1 MNTTT
6 EIESLFEQ
14 KKWTIRFLLIA
25 TMALGTMAADMYVP
39 SLPSIVHNLH
49 TSTAAVKWTLSIYL
63 LGFASLQVVYG
74 PLSDRFSRR
83 PILLIGFAI
92 GIVGSLICAI
102 APTIQVLLIGRF
114 IQGMGLG
121 SYASLVRSVAQ
132 DLYHHNEEK
141 LSKMISSLTIIY
153 SIAPIV
159 APVFGGYLQHYW
171 GWRSV
176 FIVFL
181 CYLSVLSVMAFFKLP
196 ETHLQKNKH
205 ALHLRKLLSFY
216 GKMLRTPSFI
226 VFVIISSVSL
236 GGILAYY
243 AISPFLYQSKLGMT
257 PIAYGW
263 LALATAIVLLLSRGL
278 NIVLAR
284 RWNISQRFKIGLC
297 FFWSGPIMMTVLAL
311 LHYFNIYVILFPYMV
326 FILGSG
332 LVMPNSMVRA
342 LTQFNEAK
350 GSAAGLY
357 TLCQLSGVFIISVTA
372 SHLTNQ
378 TQIGLALLLFTITS
392 ISVLLYWIYVHY
404 SLYGE
409 K

>member
-1 MNTTT
+1 MNTRSDA
-6 EIESLFEQ
+6 ESLFEQ

-39 SLPSIVHNLH
+39 SLPSIVHSLQ
-49 TSTAAVKWTLSIYL
+49 TSTSAVKWTLSIYL
-63 LGFASLQVVYG
+63 LGFTSLQVVYG
-74 PLSDRFSRR
+74 PLSDRFGRR

-102 APTIQVLLIGRF
+102 APNIQALLIGRF

-121 SYASLVRSVAQ
+121 SYASLVRSIVQ

-141 LSKMISSLTIIY
+141 LSKMISSLTMIY

-171 GWRSV
+171 GWHSV
-176 FIVFL
+176 FIVFF
-181 CYLSVLSVMAFFKLP
+181 CYLTVLGVIAYFKLP
-196 ETHLQKNKH
+196 ETHLHRNKH
-205 ALHLRKLLSFY
+205 ALHLPKLLSFY
-216 GKMLRTPSFI
+216 GRMLRTPSFI

-243 AISPFLYQSKLGMT
+243 AISPFLYQSKLNIT
-257 PIAYGW
+257 PIEYGW
-263 LALATAIVLLLSRGL
+263 LALATAVILLLSRGL
-278 NIVLAR
+278 NILLAR
-284 RWNISQRFKIGLC
+284 RWAISQRFKIGLC
-297 FFWSGPIMMTVLAL
+297 FFWSGPFIMMVFAL
-311 LHYFNIYVILFPYMV
+311 FHYFNIYVILFPYMI

-392 ISVLLYWIYVHY
+392 ISVILYWIYVHY
-404 SLYGE
+404 SAYGE